1 MSTSSSTSILSVGT
15 NSQGLPTL
23 GNTVSGGI
31 DVNSAV
37 NTALAAAEIPMQL
50 LQQQQS
56 KLQSQDSSLSQ
67 VSTDLSSLLTSVQAL
82 GDPWGALNS
91 MTTTSS
97 DTSVVTASAAAGSQA
112 GNHTVVVGN
121 LATKSSYY
129 SSELASGSTTFT
141 AGTIT
146 LKVGSG
152 SAVTI
157 PASGTANTLT
167 SLAQDINNANAGITA
182 TVVTDA
188 GGSRLAMV
196 ANSSGAASDISVTG
210 NTTGLTMTKAVAG
223 VDASLTVDGVPV
235 DSASNTVT
243 TIPGIT
249 LNLQSAAPSET
260 ISVGVSADTSAAS
273 SAVQGFVSAYNT
285 VINEINAQAATSS
298 SGASSSAVLAGDST
312 IRDIQQ
318 RILTDVTTSLTG
330 NGGINNLETL
340 GVQMNNDGTLTVN
353 TATLNNALN
362 TNFSAVQNFF
372 QNASGLAPT
381 FSSDLY
387 NLTDP
392 TQGEVALVVK
402 GNNATISALQN
413 SINDDQVNL
422 TSQQSMLESEY
433 NAINTTLEELPTL
446 QAQTSAQ
453 LQNI

>member
-188 GGSRLAMV
+188 GGNRRGDTGIRVIDVLRKAGQRVGRAAGGNCHRRSRSDLERDRAGRKGR
-196 ANSSGAASDISVTG
+196 GAA
-210 NTTGLTMTKAVAG
+210 
-223 VDASLTVDGVPV
+223 
-235 DSASNTVT
+235 
-243 TIPGIT
+243 
-249 LNLQSAAPSET
+249 
-260 ISVGVSADTSAAS
+260 
-273 SAVQGFVSAYNT
+273 
-285 VINEINAQAATSS
+285 
-298 SGASSSAVLAGDST
+298 
-312 IRDIQQ
+312 
-318 RILTDVTTSLTG
+318 
-330 NGGINNLETL
+330 
-340 GVQMNNDGTLTVN
+340 
-353 TATLNNALN
+353 
-362 TNFSAVQNFF
+362 
-372 QNASGLAPT
+372 
-381 FSSDLY
+381 
-387 NLTDP
+387 
-392 TQGEVALVVK
+392 GEFA
-402 GNNATISALQN
+402 
-413 SINDDQVNL
+413 
-422 TSQQSMLESEY
+422 
-433 NAINTTLEELPTL
+433 
-446 QAQTSAQ
+446 
-453 LQNI
+453 